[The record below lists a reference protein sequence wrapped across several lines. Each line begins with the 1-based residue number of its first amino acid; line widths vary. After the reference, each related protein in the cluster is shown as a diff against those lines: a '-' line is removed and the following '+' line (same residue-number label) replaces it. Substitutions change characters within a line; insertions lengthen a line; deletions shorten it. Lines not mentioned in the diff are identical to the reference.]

1 MQAILIENNGTGR
14 MAYDSLI
21 LDNPKAFS
29 ALNSK
34 VALKIVKSLAETP
47 VSPIDLSRKLKIHE
61 QKVYYHVRRLERAG
75 LIYTISN
82 EKRHGMIAKIY
93 SVVSPVISAKLYEK
107 GVEVKDNIS
116 LNVSQDTVK
125 FFDPFI
131 QDGLLNA
138 NIVIGDPAP
147 HGPYGAT
154 ARHDTALFG
163 FGIFLGGLLNENNG
177 FNYYLDT
184 HVLSNDLKKS
194 NLILIGNS
202 KTNSITHNINSNL
215 PIYFDETK
223 DFQIT
228 SKLTGQ
234 VYNYDYDSIILKT
247 TNPFN
252 SDKSLLLLAGKRSIG
267 LVSAMIA
274 IKNHILEILQGNDK
288 NKNIIAKVVSG
299 LDKNSDGVIDSIK
312 FLE

>member
-1 MQAILIENNGTGR
+1 MQATLIENNGTGR

-34 VALKIVKSLAETP
+34 IAFKIVKALAD
-47 VSPIDLSRKLKIHE
+47 SPASAIDVSRKLKIHE

-75 LIYTISN
+75 IIYTISN
-82 EKRHGMIAKIY
+82 EKRHGMIAKIF
-93 SVVSPVISAKLYEK
+93 SVVSPVIAAKLYDK
-107 GVEVKDNIS
+107 GVEVKDNIH
-116 LNVSQDTVK
+116 LNVSQDITK
-125 FFDPFI
+125 FLDPFI
-131 QDGLLNA
+131 KDGLLNA
-138 NIVIGDPAP
+138 KIVIGAPVP

-154 ARHDTALFG
+154 ARHDITLFDL
-163 FGIFLGGLLNENNG
+163 GIFFGKILSENNG
-177 FNYYLDT
+177 FNYCLDT
-184 HVLSNDLKKS
+184 HFSDSDLKKF

-202 KTNSITHNINSNL
+202 KTNSVTHKINTHL

-228 SKLTGQ
+228 SKLTGH
-234 VYNYDYDSIILKT
+234 VYNYDYDAVISKT

-252 SDKSLLLLAGKRSIG
+252 EEKSLLVIAGKRSSG
-267 LVSAMIA
+267 LISAVTA
-274 IKNHILEILQGNDK
+274 IKNHVSEILQGNSK
-288 NKNIIAKVVSG
+288 NKGIIAKVVSG
-299 LDKNSDGVIDSIK
+299 IDRDSDGYIDSVK